1 MSLYRLSQVAS
12 MVEKAWERKCQIK
25 RFGGM
30 KYIQE
35 KDQISK
41 GGSQESRRA
50 SFKCPMLE
58 SPNGILILDLP
69 NLTM

>member
-50 SFKCPMLE
+50 KI
-58 SPNGILILDLP
+58 GRAHV
-69 NLTM
+69 